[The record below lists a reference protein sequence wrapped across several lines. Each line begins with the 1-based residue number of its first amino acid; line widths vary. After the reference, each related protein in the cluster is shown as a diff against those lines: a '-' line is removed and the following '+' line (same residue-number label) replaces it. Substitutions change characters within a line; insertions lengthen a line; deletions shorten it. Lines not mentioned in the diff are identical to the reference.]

1 MNLEMPEKEK
11 MSKKRITIY
20 AAVIG
25 ICVFSIIIVVGVQ
38 ILGNDVIDN
47 LFGINKLVKRT
58 EQEEAS
64 LKANFESIFDNQPK
78 DVQEYNTEK
87 IKKNLSIIYTYYQK
101 KEETSEHELNINLPY
116 VNISNKEI
124 EMFNKEIS
132 NTFESKSKEILEN
145 DAINAIYTVKY
156 NANIENKILSLII
169 YSDLKQGTDAQ
180 RVIIQTLN
188 YDLEKNKI
196 LSLEDVINKYNL
208 NTKKVKDKIDNN
220 IKDEERKAEELKRLG
235 YNVFTRNTGS
245 EIYKIENINEF
256 FIYNNNIYIIFA
268 YGNNNMT
275 SEMDIVIL

>member
-188 YDLEKNKI
+188 YDLEKNKM

>member
-78 DVQEYNTEK
+78 DVQESNTEK

-101 KEETSEHELNINLPY
+101 KEETSEHELNLNLPY

-188 YDLEKNKI
+188 YDLEKNKM

>member
-78 DVQEYNTEK
+78 DVQESNTEK

-101 KEETSEHELNINLPY
+101 KEETSEHELNLNLPY

-235 YNVFTRNTGS
+235 YNVFTRNTES

-256 FIYNNNIYIIFA
+256 FIYDNNIYIIFA